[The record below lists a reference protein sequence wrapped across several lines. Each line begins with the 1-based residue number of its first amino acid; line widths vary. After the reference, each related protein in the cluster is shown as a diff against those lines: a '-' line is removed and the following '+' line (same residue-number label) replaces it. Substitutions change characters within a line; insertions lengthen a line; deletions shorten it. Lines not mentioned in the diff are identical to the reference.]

1 MNIRIFM
8 AKYNIAMEE
17 FVGRHKEIATFERY
31 HDSPKSEFVAVYGRR
46 RIGKTF
52 LIHTLFKERM
62 SFEYTGRANLSFRDQ
77 IYGFKKAMKVQF
89 NLPYEPDFNNWIDA
103 FLLLQN
109 LLSKKRNKRKVIFI
123 DELPWLDT
131 PRSGFISAFEHFW
144 NSWANKRD
152 DILLIVCGSATSW
165 MLSKII
171 NNKGGLHNRVTRKM
185 RLQPFTLSECEALLK
200 SHKVVL
206 DRYQIIQ
213 LYMVMGGVPYYWDAI
228 EPGCSAM
235 QSIDNIC
242 FKEDGLLVDE
252 FQNLFASLF
261 KNAEKHE
268 RLIEVLAIKSKG
280 LTRNEIIKYAGVPTA
295 GSLTRVLKELELS
308 GFIKKYS
315 PFEKKMRNSL
325 YQVVDFYSLFY
336 LKFIKPFNGSQEWLT
351 MVDSPAYRA
360 WSGYA
365 YEQVCMAHLPQIKK
379 ALGISGVQ
387 CSISS
392 WRSTQSKPGA
402 QIDLLIDRKD
412 QVVNLCEMK
421 FSINEFELTSQYAA
435 ELRHKVGA
443 FKAETKTRK
452 SVFMTMLTTFGL
464 KENPYSGGIIQNELS
479 MDDLFQA

>member
-1 MNIRIFM
+1 M
-8 AKYNIAMEE
+8 
-17 FVGRHKEIATFERY
+17 
-31 HDSPKSEFVAVYGRR
+31 
-46 RIGKTF
+46 
-52 LIHTLFKERM
+52 
-62 SFEYTGRANLSFRDQ
+62 
-77 IYGFKKAMKVQF
+77 
-89 NLPYEPDFNNWIDA
+89 
-103 FLLLQN
+103 
-109 LLSKKRNKRKVIFI
+109 
-123 DELPWLDT
+123 PWLDT

-152 DILLIVCGSATSW
+152 DILLIVCGSAISW

-185 RLQPFTLSECEALLK
+185 RLQPFTLLECEELLK

-228 EPGCSAM
+228 EPGRSAM
-235 QSIDNIC
+235 QSIDDIC

-268 RLIEVLAIKSKG
+268 RLIEVLATKTKG

-295 GSLTRVLKELELS
+295 GSLTRVLRELELS

-336 LKFIKPFNGSQEWLT
+336 LKFIKPFNGSQDWLT
-351 MVDSPAYRA
+351 KVDSPAYRA

-365 YEQVCMAHLPQIKK
+365 FEQVSMAHLPQIKK

-387 CSISS
+387 SSISS
-392 WRSTQSKPGA
+392 WRSTQSHPGA
-402 QIDLLIDRKD
+402 QVDLVIDRKD
-412 QVVNLCEMK
+412 QVVNLFEMK
-421 FSINEFELTSQYAA
+421 FSINEYELTSQYAA
-435 ELRHKVGA
+435 ELRHKIGT

-464 KENPYSGGIIQNELS
+464 KENPYSGGIIQNNLS
-479 MDDLFQA
+479 MEDLFQA